1 MDTSEF
7 WLLETLQQ
15 INYNSLVIKPKQKQV
30 NKEKFIYEDRAS
42 KFLSFVRLSF
52 LIHIMNIKI
61 GWIYPCLTTLPTLP
75 YLTN

>member
-52 LIHIMNIKI
+52 LIHIMNIKLVGYI
-61 GWIYPCLTTLPTLP
+61 PA
-75 YLTN
+75 